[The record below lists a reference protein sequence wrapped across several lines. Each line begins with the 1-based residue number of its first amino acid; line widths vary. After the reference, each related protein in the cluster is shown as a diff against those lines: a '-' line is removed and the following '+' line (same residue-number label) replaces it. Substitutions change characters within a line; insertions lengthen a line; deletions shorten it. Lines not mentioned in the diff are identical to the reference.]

1 MDPQDFSD
9 DPEVQEALRQF
20 SEMSEEELQEY
31 VDSVTDSM
39 LDAAR
44 EQALEAGTV
53 LQMAIGAP
61 CENAM
66 QCQTVSNVNGEIAG
80 MLLSNQIAANL
91 QEDVGMVDFCIALV
105 SDLAQKVDG
114 ELLGLLGALMME
126 HADPPGDL
134 ADELLGT
141 QEGENNDG
149 PESLYEDF

>member
-1 MDPQDFSD
+1 MDPQEFSD

-20 SEMSEEELQEY
+20 SEMSDEELHEY
-31 VDSVTDSM
+31 VDGVTDAM

-44 EQALEAGTV
+44 NQALEAGTV
-53 LQMAIGAP
+53 VQMAVGAP
-61 CENAM
+61 AEDAM

-80 MLLSNQIAANL
+80 MLLANQIAANL
-91 QEDVGMVDFCIALV
+91 QDDVGVPDFCIALV

-114 ELLGLLGALMME
+114 ELLGLLGALMIE
-126 HADPPGDL
+126 HADPPGEL

-141 QEGENNDG
+141 QEDENNDG

>member
-1 MDPQDFSD
+1 MDPQEFSD

-20 SEMSEEELQEY
+20 SEMSDEELHEY
-31 VDSVTDSM
+31 VDGVTDAM

-44 EQALEAGTV
+44 DQALEAGTV
-53 LQMAIGAP
+53 LQMAVGAP
-61 CENAM
+61 AEDAM

-80 MLLSNQIAANL
+80 MLLANQIAATL
-91 QEDVGMVDFCIALV
+91 QDGVGVPDFCIALV

-141 QEGENNDG
+141 QEDENNDG

>member
-1 MDPQDFSD
+1 MDPQEFSD

-20 SEMSEEELQEY
+20 SEMSDEELHEY
-31 VDSVTDSM
+31 VDGVTDAM

-53 LQMAIGAP
+53 LQMAVGAP
-61 CENAM
+61 AEDAM

-80 MLLSNQIAANL
+80 MLLANQIAANL
-91 QEDVGMVDFCIALV
+91 QDDVGVPDFCIALV

-134 ADELLGT
+134 ADELLGI
-141 QEGENNDG
+141 EDDENNDG

>member
-1 MDPQDFSD
+1 MDPQEFSD

-20 SEMSEEELQEY
+20 SEMSDEELHEY
-31 VDSVTDSM
+31 VDGVTDAM

-44 EQALEAGTV
+44 NQALEAGTV
-53 LQMAIGAP
+53 VQMAVGAP
-61 CENAM
+61 AEDAM
-66 QCQTVSNVNGEIAG
+66 QCQTVSNVNDEIAG
-80 MLLSNQIAANL
+80 MLLANQIAANL
-91 QEDVGMVDFCIALV
+91 QDDVGVPDFCIALV

-141 QEGENNDG
+141 QEDENNDG